1 MSAKGNREISYF
13 YVFASVV
20 LWIITIVWMVFI
32 FRMSSESGEDSSE
45 RSKFYLDVITS
56 ITGKKIISEYTLRK
70 VSHVIEYSILA
81 ILAFLAIRF
90 TNKISEKTSYAE
102 SRVKI
107 IKSDNEM
114 YIIMSLWLSSLFA
127 IVDEYHQLFVSG
139 RNGSIL
145 DVAIDFAGI
154 VITLIIIRLAFSLYL
169 RKIGKEEVRYD

>member
-1 MSAKGNREISYF
+1 MSKNKNREISYF

-20 LWIITIVWMVFI
+20 LWIITIVWMI
-32 FRMSSESGEDSSE
+32 FLFKMSSENGEESAE
-45 RSKFYLDVITS
+45 RSSFYLDLIES
-56 ITGKKIISEYTLRK
+56 ITGKSLITEFMLRK
-70 VSHVIEYSILA
+70 IAHVIEYSLLA
-81 ILAFLAIRF
+81 LLSFLAIRF

-139 RNGSIL
+139 RDGSII
-145 DVAIDFAGI
+145 DVAIDFGGI
-154 VITLIIIRLAFSLYL
+154 VVTLAIIRLVFSLYL
-169 RKIGKEEVRYD
+169 RNIGKEEVRYD